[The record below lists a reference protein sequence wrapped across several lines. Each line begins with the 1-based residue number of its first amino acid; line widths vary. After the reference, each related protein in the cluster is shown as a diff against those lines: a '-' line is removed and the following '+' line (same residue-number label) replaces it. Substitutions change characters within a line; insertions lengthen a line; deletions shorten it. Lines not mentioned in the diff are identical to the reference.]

1 MSDTFQE
8 QPLPQQSEV
17 EGWVSVQHGGHFP
30 PILRMDRDAKL
41 VIDTDE
47 YKIFD
52 IQHENELGNVL
63 WTHVDVILHP
73 HKHSYWLTHGVH
85 MKYKVN
91 EGEIMLMANDK
102 GEVLHENDTVTI
114 PANVRHSVFNTR
126 DNKDANYTIET
137 PAKLDL
143 RAHLGVSMDQPQPK
157 QEVVKKVPSHMP
169 STPLVGVDPMIPRA
183 PFVPGAKTVP

>member
-1 MSDTFQE
+1 
-8 QPLPQQSEV
+8 
-17 EGWVSVQHGGHFP
+17 
-30 PILRMDRDAKL
+30 MDRDAKL